1 MQVQQATQQIEM
13 MASLYAE
20 MLVGPLVSDIVDLN
34 IQFLKDATAIRV
46 LNTPKI
52 ISPDNITNHADVIV
66 NVGIGTGNKQETIMY
81 MQQLM
86 GIYAQV
92 FKAGL
97 NVVTPEN
104 VYKAMVEL
112 IKAMGFKN
120 TDDFVTNPQLPQ
132 AVQALGQI
140 TMQLIQAAQ
149 QMGIQLPPQIM
160 QALPQ
165 IMQTLG
171 IQPPPPQTPQGQGNN
186 ELSGGTFPGQQ
197 PPQLP
202 MQPAQP
208 MNMASPMQGGNL
220 G

>member
-1 MQVQQATQQIEM
+1 
-13 MASLYAE
+13 
-20 MLVGPLVSDIVDLN
+20 
-34 IQFLKDATAIRV
+34 
-46 LNTPKI
+46 
-52 ISPDNITNHADVIV
+52 
-66 NVGIGTGNKQETIMY
+66 MY

-92 FKAGL
+92 VKAGL
-97 NVVTPEN
+97 NIVTPQN
-104 VYKAMVEL
+104 VYKAMTEL
-112 IKAMGFKN
+112 IKAMGIKDTQN
-120 TDDFVTNPQLPQ
+120 YVTDPQMMQ
-132 AVQALGQI
+132 AVQALGQM
-140 TMQLIQAAQ
+140 TMQLIQGAQ
-149 QMGIQLPPQIM
+149 QLGIQLPPQMM